1 MTVLKRRC
9 RREDSDY
16 DVVEVRVLL
25 EDVGLCLHPSARNG
39 DRDTIPYALADALE
53 MAGEGIEYR
62 SVGSGEGWRNADDG
76 GAPVRFGGE
85 PPLDPGLVERLMD
98 EENLKSGEVD
108 HGEPLYFVA
117 ANSQASRGARNLRQG
132 GVVARAARPGSRSQ
146 SKAPAGYEQGPCG
159 HELGFEAGAAPIA
172 GGRDG
177 VPARALD
184 ASR

>member
-25 EDVGLCLHPSARNG
+25 EDAGLCLNPSARNC

-62 SVGSGEGWRNADDG
+62 SVGSGQGWRNADDG
-76 GAPVRFGGE
+76 GAPVRINGE

-98 EENLKSGEVD
+98 EDLKSGDVD
-108 HGEPLYFVA
+108 HGEPLYSSPPTPRPVRC
-117 ANSQASRGARNLRQG
+117 SKRSSRRGGCPRCQAWFSLSKQG
-132 GVVARAARPGSRSQ
+132 T
-146 SKAPAGYEQGPCG
+146 CW
-159 HELGFEAGAAPIA
+159 I
-172 GGRDG
+172 
-177 VPARALD
+177 
-184 ASR
+184 